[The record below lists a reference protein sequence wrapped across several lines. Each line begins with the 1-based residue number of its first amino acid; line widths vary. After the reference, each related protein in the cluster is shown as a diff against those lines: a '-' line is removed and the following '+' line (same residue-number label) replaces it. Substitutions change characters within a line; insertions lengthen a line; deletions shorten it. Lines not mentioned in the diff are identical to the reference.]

1 MTLLLSSTICDL
13 HVGFDEKTVET
24 SSISPI
30 AAALFRDIV
39 NTTAPHL
46 TALSLFETFPLASPD
61 VALLSRCHNLCH
73 LFLTG
78 GDQTVLDAGAI
89 RVLEHLGLLESL
101 SLAIRLDGC
110 NTAADLG
117 LEIGFPELDHLCVS
131 GSSLDVSNF
140 VIAANLA
147 ALDMLEVTL
156 VGLTNR
162 LDVEECANN
171 LGAYLPRGLPKV
183 HLRVST
189 MSPHSP
195 RAVLADIL
203 EPFFAL
209 SRLKSFECDLGA
221 HIPHMSDDDFVNMA
235 GFWPKLEWLGIGP
248 VWGPR
253 EHDLRTV
260 DWPTIDT
267 LVGLAQHCPRLRT
280 LNLPSLETTSLPS
293 PEELPVLGRS
303 RTQWLKLGWLS
314 ACGPHMYFDLA
325 VLLDRLFPRLE
336 KFEVRNLD
344 QVEGG
349 RQVFQYLQ
357 AMQTGRKHSRV
368 FRQEPEM
375 EVLTPVD
382 SSEEEVDE

>member
-1 MTLLLSSTICDL
+1 
-13 HVGFDEKTVET
+13 
-24 SSISPI
+24 
-30 AAALFRDIV
+30 
-39 NTTAPHL
+39 
-46 TALSLFETFPLASPD
+46 
-61 VALLSRCHNLCH
+61 
-73 LFLTG
+73 
-78 GDQTVLDAGAI
+78 
-89 RVLEHLGLLESL
+89 
-101 SLAIRLDGC
+101 
-110 NTAADLG
+110 
-117 LEIGFPELDHLCVS
+117 
-131 GSSLDVSNF
+131 
-140 VIAANLA
+140 
-147 ALDMLEVTL
+147 MLEVTL

-162 LDVEECANN
+162 SDVEECANK

-189 MSPHSP
+189 MSPRSP

-253 EHDLRTV
+253 ERDLNTV
-260 DWPTIDT
+260 RWPTIDN
-267 LVGLAQHCPRLRT
+267 LVGLAQQCPRLRIV
-280 LNLPSLETTSLPS
+280 NLPNLNTASLPL

-314 ACGPHMYFDLA
+314 ECDPHVYFDLA

-336 KFEVRNLD
+336 KFEVRNFD
-344 QVEGG
+344 QAEGG
-349 RQVFQYLQ
+349 RQVFRYLQ

-368 FRQEPEM
+368 FRQEPET
-375 EVLTPVD
+375 EVLTSED
-382 SSEEEVDE
+382 SSEEEEDE